1 VVLQSLAGASSW
13 RVDQSVGGGTAVPP
27 PTAARGHRTRSFR
40 SLVERAEPWF
50 YVGPALIVTVVLAL
64 SPVVYL
70 IQAMFKEMEFG
81 DPITQAP
88 FAGLDNFRAAFG
100 ESARIIDGLRLTG
113 IYTTVALT
121 VEVLLG
127 LIIALII
134 ENLKRLLPFVM
145 SVFLIP
151 MVVMPAMVAMVWR
164 LYFSYE
170 GLVNW
175 VIGLLGAS
183 PLNWYGPEHAMKAV
197 IITDVWQWTPFFVLL
212 FTAGLQN
219 VPREIKEAAE
229 VDGATAWQVLRQ
241 IKLPLLM
248 PLVVIAA
255 TLRVMELVRQ
265 FDLPYIMFGG
275 GPGSA
280 TRTLP
285 LAVHNTTVQKLDVGT
300 GSVLSLVLILLVVL
314 VSWFFLFAMKRA
326 RVTH

>member
-1 VVLQSLAGASSW
+1 M
-13 RVDQSVGGGTAVPP
+13 
-27 PTAARGHRTRSFR
+27 
-40 SLVERAEPWF
+40 
-50 YVGPALIVTVVLAL
+50 YVGPALLVTVVLAL
-64 SPVVYL
+64 SPVAYL
-70 IQAMFKEMEFG
+70 AQAMLKDMEFG
-81 DPITQAP
+81 DPVSQAP
-88 FAGLDNFRAAFG
+88 GAGLDNFRFAFG
-100 ESARIIDGLRLTG
+100 ESAIILDGLRLTAV
-113 IYTTVALT
+113 YTIVALT
-121 VEVLLG
+121 LEVVLG
-127 LIIALII
+127 LVIALVI

-145 SVFLIP
+145 SVFLVP

-175 VIGLLGAS
+175 AIGLVGIS

-229 VDGATAWQVLRQ
+229 VDGASSIQILRQ
-241 IKLPLLM
+241 MKMPLLA
-248 PLVVIAA
+248 PLIVIAA

-285 LAVHNTTVQKLDVGT
+285 LAVFNTTVQRLDVGV
-300 GSVLSLVLILLVVL
+300 GSVLSLVLILLVVAISL
-314 VSWFFLFAMKRA
+314 VFLFAMKRA
-326 RVTH
+326 RVVH

>member
-1 VVLQSLAGASSW
+1 MLKNLIQRL
-13 RVDQSVGGGTAVPP
+13 
-27 PTAARGHRTRSFR
+27 
-40 SLVERAEPWF
+40 EPWM
-50 YVGPALIVTVVLAL
+50 YVGPALFVTVVLAL
-64 SPVVYL
+64 SPVAYL
-70 IQAMFKEMEFG
+70 AQAMFKDIEFG
-81 DPITQAP
+81 DPVSEAP
-88 FAGLDNFRAAFG
+88 SAGLNNFRQAFG
-100 ESARIIDGLRLTG
+100 ESAIVLDGLRLTAV
-113 IYTTVALT
+113 YTIVALT
-121 VEVLLG
+121 LEVVLG
-127 LIIALII
+127 LVIALVI

-145 SVFLIP
+145 SLFLVP

-164 LYFSYE
+164 LYFSYD

-175 VIGLLGAS
+175 VISLVGIS

-229 VDGATAWQVLRQ
+229 VDGASSLQILRQ
-241 IKLPLLM
+241 MKMPLLA
-248 PLVVIAA
+248 PLIVIAA

-285 LAVHNTTVQKLDVGT
+285 LAVFSTTVQKLDVGV
-300 GSVLSLVLILLVVL
+300 GAVLSLVLILLVVAI
-314 VSWFFLFAMKRA
+314 SWLFLIAMKRT
-326 RVTH
+326 RVLH

>member
-1 VVLQSLAGASSW
+1 MLKN
-13 RVDQSVGGGTAVPP
+13 
-27 PTAARGHRTRSFR
+27 SFQR
-40 SLVERAEPWF
+40 LEPWM
-50 YVGPALIVTVVLAL
+50 YVGPALLVTVVLAL
-64 SPVVYL
+64 SPVAYL
-70 IQAMFKEMEFG
+70 AQAMFKDMEFG
-81 DPITQAP
+81 DPVSQAP
-88 FAGLDNFRAAFG
+88 GAGLDNFRFAFG
-100 ESARIIDGLRLTG
+100 ESAIILDGLRLTAV
-113 IYTTVALT
+113 YTIVALT
-121 VEVLLG
+121 LEVVLG
-127 LIIALII
+127 LVIALVI

-145 SVFLIP
+145 SVFLVP

-175 VIGLLGAS
+175 AIGLVGIS

-229 VDGATAWQVLRQ
+229 VDGASSIQILRQ
-241 IKLPLLM
+241 MKMPLLA
-248 PLVVIAA
+248 PLIVIAA

-285 LAVHNTTVQKLDVGT
+285 LAVFNTTVQRLDVGV
-300 GSVLSLVLILLVVL
+300 GSVLSLVLILLVVAISL
-314 VSWFFLFAMKRA
+314 VFLFAMKRA
-326 RVTH
+326 RVVH

>member
-1 VVLQSLAGASSW
+1 MLKN
-13 RVDQSVGGGTAVPP
+13 
-27 PTAARGHRTRSFR
+27 SFQR
-40 SLVERAEPWF
+40 LEPWM
-50 YVGPALIVTVVLAL
+50 YVGPALLVTVVLAL
-64 SPVVYL
+64 SPVAYL
-70 IQAMFKEMEFG
+70 AQAMLKDMEFG
-81 DPITQAP
+81 DPVSQAP
-88 FAGLDNFRAAFG
+88 GAGLDNFRFAFG
-100 ESARIIDGLRLTG
+100 ESAIILDGLRLTAV
-113 IYTTVALT
+113 YTIVALT
-121 VEVLLG
+121 LEVVLG
-127 LIIALII
+127 LVIALVI

-145 SVFLIP
+145 SVFLVP

-175 VIGLLGAS
+175 AIGLVGIS

-229 VDGATAWQVLRQ
+229 VDGASSIQILRQ
-241 IKLPLLM
+241 MKMPLLA
-248 PLVVIAA
+248 PLIVIAA

-285 LAVHNTTVQKLDVGT
+285 LAVFNTTVQRLDVGV
-300 GSVLSLVLILLVVL
+300 GSVLSLVLILLVVAISL
-314 VSWFFLFAMKRA
+314 VFLFAMKRA
-326 RVTH
+326 RVVH

>member
-1 VVLQSLAGASSW
+1 M
-13 RVDQSVGGGTAVPP
+13 
-27 PTAARGHRTRSFR
+27 
-40 SLVERAEPWF
+40 
-50 YVGPALIVTVVLAL
+50 YVGPALLVTVVLAL
-64 SPVVYL
+64 SPVAYL
-70 IQAMFKEMEFG
+70 AQAMFKDMEFG
-81 DPITQAP
+81 DPVSQAP
-88 FAGLDNFRAAFG
+88 GAGLDNFRFAFG
-100 ESARIIDGLRLTG
+100 ESAIILDGLRLTAV
-113 IYTTVALT
+113 YTIVALT
-121 VEVLLG
+121 LEVVLG
-127 LIIALII
+127 LVIALVI

-145 SVFLIP
+145 SVFLVP

-175 VIGLLGAS
+175 AIGLVGIS

-229 VDGATAWQVLRQ
+229 VDGASSIQILRQ
-241 IKLPLLM
+241 MKMPLLA
-248 PLVVIAA
+248 PLIVIAA

-285 LAVHNTTVQKLDVGT
+285 LAVFNTTVQRLDVGV
-300 GSVLSLVLILLVVL
+300 GSVLSLVLILLVVAISL
-314 VSWFFLFAMKRA
+314 VFLFAMKRA
-326 RVTH
+326 RVVH

>member
-1 VVLQSLAGASSW
+1 M
-13 RVDQSVGGGTAVPP
+13 
-27 PTAARGHRTRSFR
+27 
-40 SLVERAEPWF
+40 
-50 YVGPALIVTVVLAL
+50 YVGPALLVTVVLAL
-64 SPVVYL
+64 SPVAYL
-70 IQAMFKEMEFG
+70 VQAMFKDMEFG
-81 DPITQAP
+81 DPLSQAP
-88 FAGLDNFRAAFG
+88 GVGLDNFRLAFG
-100 ESARIIDGLRLTG
+100 ESSNILDGLRLTAV
-113 IYTTVALT
+113 YTIVALT
-121 VEVLLG
+121 LEVVLG
-127 LIIALII
+127 LVIALVI

-145 SVFLIP
+145 SVFLVP

-175 VIGLLGAS
+175 AISLIGIS

-229 VDGATAWQVLRQ
+229 VDGASSIQILRQ
-241 IKLPLLM
+241 MKMPLLA
-248 PLVVIAA
+248 PLIVIAA

-285 LAVHNTTVQKLDVGT
+285 LAVFSTTVQRLDVGV
-300 GSVLSLVLILLVVL
+300 GSVLSLVLILLVVAI
-314 VSWFFLFAMKRA
+314 SWGFLFAMKRA
-326 RVTH
+326 RVFH

>member
-1 VVLQSLAGASSW
+1 MSRSSFQ
-13 RVDQSVGGGTAVPP
+13 RV
-27 PTAARGHRTRSFR
+27 
-40 SLVERAEPWF
+40 EPWL
-50 YVGPALIVTVVLAL
+50 YVGPALVVTLVLAI
-64 SPVVYL
+64 SPVAYL
-70 IQAMFKEMEFG
+70 AQAMFKDMEFG
-81 DPITQAP
+81 DPVSKAP
-88 FAGLDNFRAAFG
+88 SAGLANFRLAFG
-100 ESARIIDGLRLTG
+100 ESARILDGLRLTAV
-113 IYTTVALT
+113 YTCVAL
-121 VEVLLG
+121 VLELVLG
-127 LIIALII
+127 LIIALVI

-145 SVFLIP
+145 SVFLVP

-175 VIGLLGAS
+175 VIGLVGMS

-229 VDGATAWQVLRQ
+229 VDGASSLQILRQ
-241 IKLPLLM
+241 IKIPLLA
-248 PLVVIAA
+248 PLIVIAA

-285 LAVHNTTVQKLDVGT
+285 LAVFNTTVQKLDVGV
-300 GSVLSLVLILLVVL
+300 GSVLSLVLILLVVA
-314 VSWFFLFAMKRA
+314 VSWLFLIAMKRA
-326 RVTH
+326 RVVH

>member
-1 VVLQSLAGASSW
+1 MSNATFR
-13 RVDQSVGGGTAVPP
+13 RV
-27 PTAARGHRTRSFR
+27 
-40 SLVERAEPWF
+40 EPWL
-50 YVGPALIVTVVLAL
+50 YVGPALVVTLVLAI
-64 SPVVYL
+64 SPVAYL
-70 IQAMFKEMEFG
+70 AQAMFKNMEFG
-81 DPITQAP
+81 DPISQAP
-88 FAGLDNFRAAFG
+88 SAGFENFRLAFG
-100 ESARIIDGLRLTG
+100 ESARVLDGLRLTAV
-113 IYTTVALT
+113 YTVFALLL
-121 VEVLLG
+121 EIGLG
-127 LIIALII
+127 LVIALVI
-134 ENLKRLLPFVM
+134 ENLRRLLPFIM
-145 SVFLIP
+145 SVFLVP

-175 VIGLLGAS
+175 VIGLIGIS

-229 VDGATAWQVLRQ
+229 VDGASSLQVLRR
-241 IKLPLLM
+241 IKLPLLA
-248 PLVVIAA
+248 PLMVIAA

-285 LAVHNTTVQKLDVGT
+285 LTVFNTTVQKLDVGV
-300 GSVLSLVLILLVVL
+300 GSVLSLVLILLVVAI
-314 VSWFFLFAMKRA
+314 SWVFLFAMKRA
-326 RVTH
+326 RVAQ

>member
-1 VVLQSLAGASSW
+1 MSRSSFQ
-13 RVDQSVGGGTAVPP
+13 RV
-27 PTAARGHRTRSFR
+27 
-40 SLVERAEPWF
+40 EPWL
-50 YVGPALIVTVVLAL
+50 YVGPALVVTLVLAI
-64 SPVVYL
+64 SPIAYL
-70 IQAMFKEMEFG
+70 AQAMFKDMEFG
-81 DPITQAP
+81 DPVSKAP
-88 FAGLDNFRAAFG
+88 SAGLANFRLAFG
-100 ESARIIDGLRLTG
+100 ESARILDGLRLTAV
-113 IYTTVALT
+113 YTCVAL
-121 VEVLLG
+121 VLELVLG
-127 LIIALII
+127 LIIALVI

-145 SVFLIP
+145 SVFLVP

-175 VIGLLGAS
+175 VIGLVGMS

-229 VDGATAWQVLRQ
+229 VDGASSLQILRQ
-241 IKLPLLM
+241 IKIPLLA
-248 PLVVIAA
+248 PLIVIAA

-285 LAVHNTTVQKLDVGT
+285 LAVFNTTVQKLDVGV
-300 GSVLSLVLILLVVL
+300 GSVLSLVLILLVVA
-314 VSWFFLFAMKRA
+314 VSWLFLIAMKRA
-326 RVTH
+326 RVVH

>member
-1 VVLQSLAGASSW
+1 MSRSSFQ
-13 RVDQSVGGGTAVPP
+13 RV
-27 PTAARGHRTRSFR
+27 
-40 SLVERAEPWF
+40 EPWL
-50 YVGPALIVTVVLAL
+50 YVGPALVVTLVLAI
-64 SPVVYL
+64 SPIAYL
-70 IQAMFKEMEFG
+70 AQAMFKDMEFG
-81 DPITQAP
+81 DPVSKAP
-88 FAGLDNFRAAFG
+88 SAGLGNFQVAFEG
-100 ESARIIDGLRLTG
+100 TAQILDGLRLTAV
-113 IYTTVALT
+113 YTCVAL
-121 VEVLLG
+121 VLELMLG
-127 LIIALII
+127 LIIALVI

-145 SVFLIP
+145 SVFLVP

-175 VIGLLGAS
+175 VIGLVGMS

-229 VDGATAWQVLRQ
+229 VDGASSLQVLRR
-241 IKLPLLM
+241 IKLPLLA
-248 PLVVIAA
+248 PLMVIAA

-285 LAVHNTTVQKLDVGT
+285 LAVFNTTVQKLDVGV
-300 GSVLSLVLILLVVL
+300 GSVLSLVLILLVVA
-314 VSWFFLFAMKRA
+314 VSWLFLIAMKRA
-326 RVTH
+326 RVAH